1 MTGNDEILPYAAVII
16 KLLQG
21 NIYNDDVEL
30 WNCLIQ
36 YQLGIK
42 NYFAGI
48 GVNVFIDEND
58 GFAFLTQKEY
68 EDTLD
73 VSLPNLVGKR
83 QLSYSVTLLCV
94 LLAEKLVEFDARG
107 GDSPRLII
115 DRRDIQD
122 SIRVFLPEASN
133 ETRIIKDID
142 TDINKLISYGF
153 LRRLTKDE
161 NKFEVRRILRAK
173 VPASTLQ
180 EIKEKMRKHAEFID

>member
-1 MTGNDEILPYAAVII
+1 MTGNDEILPYAAVIV

-21 NIYNDDVEL
+21 NIYNEDVEL

-48 GVNVFIDEND
+48 GVDVFIDENN

-68 EDTLD
+68 EETLD

-94 LLAEKLVEFDARG
+94 LLAEKLVEFDAKG
-107 GDSPRLII
+107 GDSSRLIV
-115 DRRDIQD
+115 DRKDIQD
-122 SIRVFLPEASN
+122 SMRIFLPEASN

-161 NKFEVRRILRAK
+161 NKLEVRRILRAK